1 MVSSIWTGTW
11 VGLEIWSKRRQQ
23 GPAQNV
29 GQSLKEMCWV
39 FFCTEGGGCLKLL
52 LRGVVD
58 TDNTVEFKR
67 LLDRHM
73 KRMEKRGLCA
83 GR

>member
-1 MVSSIWTGTW
+1 MGRFRDMVQTTATGTSPEC
-11 VGLEIWSKRRQQ
+11 GSKFK
-23 GPAQNV
+23 GDV
-29 GQSLKEMCWV
+29 LG